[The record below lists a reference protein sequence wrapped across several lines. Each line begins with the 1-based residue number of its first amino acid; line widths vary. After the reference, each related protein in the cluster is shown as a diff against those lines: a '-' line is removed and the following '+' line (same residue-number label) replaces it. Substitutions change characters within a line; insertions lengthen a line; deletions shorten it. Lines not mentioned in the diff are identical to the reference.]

1 MFVNTPVQNGE
12 FTFADRPGKAV
23 GIRIAAALST
33 ISGTRPAPHL
43 WNIVTLAGDLRY
55 RAYAVRET
63 RPRSR
68 VDFENMVIAAKYPSG
83 AAPPPVV
90 LTDADEQVAALAL
103 EMIEA
108 RLSTGA
114 LQIRTLTVRVCAGC
128 AHMTGA
134 GDRPCR
140 ACGHPDTRP
149 VRARHLVADRDPDA
163 AVLVDGDFSAHAR
176 RQPAHLRQ
184 IAGNVPPTLIMSR
197 TRDHGIDLA
206 PIGLDG
212 LVLDPRAGI
221 HVTVMAAARARQ
233 AERAV
238 MTTTAN
244 AAANVAAYGRLFFR
258 HDGRRLLYALHGHIP
273 YDHIADLRPRLR
285 GPGHRCG
292 IQRDV
297 RGMVPAVGRPEGKE
311 RHPGRAAA
319 RAAQALPPKPPCTA
333 IQTGRSRSRRPAR
346 TNPCRRHR
354 LGDGQESAGCRDDC
368 GESSGRMVSFG
379 WAACTEVMASGRLR
393 AVANI
398 SPGGWRLRPGWWR
411 RGGLCGRDL
420 GGRCPVGLPARWPAV
435 RGVGGRVPS

>member
-1 MFVNTPVQNGE
+1 MGHSSEVVFVNSPVQNGE

-33 ISGTRPAPHL
+33 ISGIRPAPHL
-43 WNIVTLAGDLRY
+43 WNTVTLAGDLRY
-55 RAYAVRET
+55 RAYATPER

-68 VDFENMVIAAKYPSG
+68 LDFENMVIAAKYPSG
-83 AAPPPVV
+83 AAPPPAV
-90 LTDADEQVAALAL
+90 LTDADEQVATLAL
-103 EMIEA
+103 EIIEA

-134 GDRPCR
+134 SDRPCR
-140 ACGHPDTRP
+140 ACGHPDTCP

-163 AVLVDGDFSAHAR
+163 AILVDGDFAAHGR
-176 RQPAHLRQ
+176 RKPAHLCQ

-221 HVTVMAAARARQ
+221 HVTVMAVARARQ
-233 AERAV
+233 ATRVV

-273 YDHIADLRPRLR
+273 YDHITDLRPVYAARGINTAYRAMFEAWFLPLAALKEKNGIPAGQLPALLKHFHRSRLARPSTLAEADLADLR
-285 GPGHRCG
+285 
-292 IQRDV
+292 
-297 RGMVPAVGRPEGKE
+297 GRIHAGDTDWVMDKKALAAAMTVAD
-311 RHPGRAAA
+311 RHPHT
-319 RAAQALPPKPPCTA
+319 P
-333 IQTGRSRSRRPAR
+333 
-346 TNPCRRHR
+346 
-354 LGDGQESAGCRDDC
+354 
-368 GESSGRMVSFG
+368 
-379 WAACTEVMASGRLR
+379 
-393 AVANI
+393 
-398 SPGGWRLRPGWWR
+398 
-411 RGGLCGRDL
+411 
-420 GGRCPVGLPARWPAV
+420 
-435 RGVGGRVPS
+435 